1 METPLYKLKF
11 LYLLYHIHISFYIL
25 QSFLCFY
32 YINKTKFH
40 KLINEQKTLI
50 NVYFVH
56 LLIYERNKIIRAMPK
71 TKKRRVKKVANRRKQ
86 KKKKKNT
93 ELATARILLL
103 IEILSIVNTILDKFS
118 FIIPQCTM
126 NDTNKLVKIS
136 IALAIVNIVL
146 QIFL

>member
-32 YINKTKFH
+32 YINKTKVH

-71 TKKRRVKKVANRRKQ
+71 TKKRRQ
-86 KKKKKNT
+86 K
-93 ELATARILLL
+93 L
-103 IEILSIVNTILDKFS
+103 
-118 FIIPQCTM
+118 
-126 NDTNKLVKIS
+126 
-136 IALAIVNIVL
+136 
-146 QIFL
+146 